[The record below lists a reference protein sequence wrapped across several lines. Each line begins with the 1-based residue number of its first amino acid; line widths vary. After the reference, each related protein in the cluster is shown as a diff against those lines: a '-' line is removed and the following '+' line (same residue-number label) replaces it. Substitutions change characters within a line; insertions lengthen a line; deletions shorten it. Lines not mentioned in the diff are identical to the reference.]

1 MSHDAG
7 HTHGPFLGF
16 VTGCPLCDAAKT
28 TRNQAITHLSEALHL
43 LAGLRQPGQRP
54 TIRLNLGPVG
64 ITGDDVHLCHS
75 FDITAKQAEVLAD
88 AIDSVNAY
96 VSSEATATMPS
107 DAAVFALQHPDVA
120 GWISD
125 TFDEIF
131 AETDP
136 KVFLDDVLNSAN
148 PDSSARAYE
157 DLLNGETDGT
167 L

>member
-1 MSHDAG
+1 MTYDAG
-7 HTHGPFLGF
+7 HTHGPTGHF

-28 TRNQAITHLSEALHL
+28 ARNQAIGHLTETLYL
-43 LAGLRQPGQRP
+43 FNGLRPEGQQP

-96 VSSEATATMPS
+96 VSSEATASMPS
-107 DAAVFALQHPDVA
+107 DAAVFALQHPDIA
-120 GWISD
+120 GQIAD

-157 DLLNGETDGT
+157 DLLHGETDGT